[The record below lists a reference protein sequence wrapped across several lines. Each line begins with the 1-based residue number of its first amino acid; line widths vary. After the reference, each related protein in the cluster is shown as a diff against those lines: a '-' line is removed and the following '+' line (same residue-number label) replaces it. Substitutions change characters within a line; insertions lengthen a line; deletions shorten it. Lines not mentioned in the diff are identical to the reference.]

1 MAARLSLLLCCVA
14 AGKADLERAIA
25 ATYVDNGLVSS
36 HTAVVDGASIK
47 YLQAGSL
54 GAPKVLL
61 FCHGAAF
68 SARTWRI
75 VGALDAA
82 ASQGM
87 AAVAIDLPGYNGSER
102 RRGRAARALPRP
114 LRRGRIGVS
123 TAPDRGLLVVSASM
137 GGTYALPFVLSPGPY
152 HVAGYLTAAGSTA
165 ALAGQ
170 RSSGARAL
178 PLRRPGPAARAGPR
192 AVRARSRARRPS
204 SSRTRRTRATCA
216 TSPPRTSLSTCC
228 SSSRAATRWRHLDER
243 AEARAAWGDKARE
256 LAVMRR
262 ARRCTGHGICGAPGG
277 QRPAGGAGVLGPRL
291 AFDRPARVRG
301 WVDLRPGLS

>member
-14 AGKADLERAIA
+14 AGKADLERGIA

-54 GAPKVLL
+54 DAPKVLL

-68 SARTWRI
+68 SARTWQI

-102 RRGRAARALPRP
+102 PRSVSREHFLGRFAEA
-114 LRRGRIGVS
+114 IGVR
-123 TAPDRGLLVVSASM
+123 AGPDRGLLVVSASM
-137 GGTYALPFVLSPGPY
+137 GGTYALPFVLSPGPF

-170 RSSGARAL
+170 RSAVPALFLFGDQDPRLAQDRA
-178 PLRRPGPAARAGPR
+178 PYESAF
-192 AVRARSRARRPS
+192 ARSQTIVFANAPHPCYLRDV
-204 SSRTRRTRATCA
+204 
-216 TSPPRTSLSTCC
+216 
-228 SSSRAATRWRHLDER
+228 AAAHEFVDLLLEFAGGHAVRHLDESLKV
-243 AEARAAWGDKARE
+243 RAAWGDKERE
-256 LAVMRR
+256 LS
-262 ARRCTGHGICGAPGG
+262 
-277 QRPAGGAGVLGPRL
+277 L
-291 AFDRPARVRG
+291 
-301 WVDLRPGLS
+301 